1 MVIHLMLIKM
11 ISYATFN
18 FISVKRQVT
27 IMILSL
33 ELNKFINIDK
43 KKQTSVNYK
52 EMNLRLQ

>member
-1 MVIHLMLIKM
+1 MVTHLMLIKM